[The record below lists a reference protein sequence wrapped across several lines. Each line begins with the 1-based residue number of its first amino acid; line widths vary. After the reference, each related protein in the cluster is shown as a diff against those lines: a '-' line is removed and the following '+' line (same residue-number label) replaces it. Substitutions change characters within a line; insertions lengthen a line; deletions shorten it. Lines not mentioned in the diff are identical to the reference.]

1 MRKQRTRKLQ
11 SSPHYVDG
19 RTMQYRSAQHHNQ
32 IASVVPRKRFAA
44 ILVAIIAIVLLT
56 ISMFAAVSVMR
67 SHFFNVSSKTYV
79 SKKTVNPADVA
90 KKLEALKQA
99 RKRQARR
106 GIDPNSSV
114 VKNVLSKM
122 SLEDKVAQMF
132 IVKPEELA
140 GTYGIVVS
148 SGSQMQQSFNSIP
161 VGGIMYSRENIQNPN
176 QTQQM
181 ISGLQSISESRVSLP
196 ALVAVDEEGGTV
208 ARVSSNPQMGVKSSP
223 NMKDIGATKKTRKA
237 YKTGA
242 YIGNYL
248 SNLGFN
254 VDFAPVADVITNP
267 DNKLM
272 IKRSFGSNASLVANM
287 TDAFTDGLQE
297 NHVFATY
304 KHFPGHGST
313 FEDSHKGATVSNQS
327 LVALRKIDLVPF
339 KDAVDTGV
347 KFIMVSHVSYPKIT
361 GDDIPASMSEKIV
374 TGLARKKLGYKGIL
388 ISDSLGMGA
397 ISLRYSP
404 GVAAI
409 TGIKAGIDILLS
421 PANLRQAYYSVVNA
435 VRQGDIPESRIDES
449 VKRIIAVKLQ
459 IAQQLKS
466 QNVKDS
472 KITK

>member
-19 RTMQYRSAQHHNQ
+19 RTMQYRNAQHHNQ
-32 IASVVPRKRFAA
+32 IASVAPRRRFAS
-44 ILVAIIAIVLLT
+44 ILVAIIAIALLA

-67 SHFFNVSSKTYV
+67 SHFFNVSSKNYA

-90 KKLEALKQA
+90 KKLEALKKARKKQA
-99 RKRQARR
+99 RQ
-106 GIDPNSSV
+106 GIDPNSIA